1 MNARFYGR
9 KPRHTYAY
17 ARITAD
23 CPEDPGEIECTDSAT
38 PGVLSFDDAQARN
51 PRVTQPAP
59 ASLLTIFGA
68 TGDLAQR
75 MLLPSLYSLQAENL
89 LPPQMRIL
97 GTARSELDRE
107 GFANLVSAAIGER
120 IPSTER
126 NDAALRGLLARLDY
140 GAASVDD
147 DASMQRLAV
156 KVGELRNDGDVL
168 YHLSTAPRFYVPA
181 CHALGAHGAAD
192 ARTRVMLEK
201 PIGKDLASA
210 NAINDG
216 VAQVFDEERVYR
228 VDHYLG
234 KEGVQNLIALRFG
247 NALFEPLWNSVHIE
261 QVQITVGE
269 TVGVEGRG
277 DYYDDSGAMRDM
289 LQNHLL
295 QLLCLVAMEPPAR
308 FEPTAVRNEKIKV
321 LRSLR
326 AIGREQVAHEL
337 VAGQYTAGAIDG
349 VAVPGYA
356 QELGRDSRTETFVAL
371 RAHVDNWRWSGVPF
385 YLRTGKRLPSRSTEI
400 YIQFRKVPYS
410 IFGGRAA
417 ADMLPNGLLIRLQ
430 PEERIELDLM
440 SKTPGLDR
448 SGLRLSQV
456 ALDLDFHEEFASAR
470 KRIAYERLYLDA
482 IEGNGTLFVRR
493 DETEAAWQWVD
504 AILDGW
510 RSANHAPKPYPA
522 GTWGP
527 SAAVSL
533 IERHGHGWRE

>member
-1 MNARFYGR
+1 MTR
-9 KPRHTYAY
+9 
-17 ARITAD
+17 
-23 CPEDPGEIECTDSAT
+23 
-38 PGVLSFDDAQARN
+38 
-51 PRVTQPAP
+51 PAP

-75 MLLPSLYSLQAENL
+75 MLLPSLYGLQSEGL
-89 LPPQMRIL
+89 LPAGLRIL

-107 GFANLVSAAIGER
+107 AFANLVSAAISER
-120 IPSTER
+120 VPAAER
-126 NDAALRGLLARLDY
+126 NDAALHGLLERLDY
-140 GAASVDD
+140 TAASVDD
-147 DASMQRLAV
+147 DASMQKLAA
-156 KVGELRNDGDVL
+156 KVAELRNGDVL

-192 ARTRVMLEK
+192 AHTRVMLEK

-210 NAINDG
+210 TAINDG
-216 VAQVFDEERVYR
+216 VAEVFDEDRVYR

-247 NALFEPLWNSVHIE
+247 NALFEPLWSARHIE

-326 AIGREQVAHEL
+326 AIGRDDVGTES

-349 VAVPGYA
+349 VAVPGYV
-356 QELGRDSRTETFVAL
+356 QELGRGSNTETFVAL

-410 IFGGRAA
+410 IFGGRTA

-440 SKTPGLDR
+440 AKTPGLDR
-448 SGLRLSQV
+448 TGLRLSQV

-493 DETEAAWQWVD
+493 DETETAWQWVD

-510 RSANHAPKPYPA
+510 RSAGVAPRPYPA

>member
-1 MNARFYGR
+1 M
-9 KPRHTYAY
+9 
-17 ARITAD
+17 
-23 CPEDPGEIECTDSAT
+23 
-38 PGVLSFDDAQARN
+38 
-51 PRVTQPAP
+51 TQPAP

-147 DASMQRLAV
+147 DASMQRLAA
-156 KVGELRNDGDVL
+156 KVGELRNSGDVL

-326 AIGREQVAHEL
+326 AIGREQVAHES
-337 VAGQYTAGAIDG
+337 VAGQYTPGAIDG
-349 VAVPGYA
+349 VAVPGYV

-417 ADMLPNGLLIRLQ
+417 GDMQPNGLLIRLQ

>member
-1 MNARFYGR
+1 M
-9 KPRHTYAY
+9 T
-17 ARITAD
+17 TA
-23 CPEDPGEIECTDSAT
+23 
-38 PGVLSFDDAQARN
+38 
-51 PRVTQPAP
+51 AP

-75 MLLPSLYSLQAENL
+75 MLLPSLYSLQAEGL
-89 LPPQMRIL
+89 LPPGLRIL
-97 GTARSELDRE
+97 GTARSQLDRE
-107 GFANLVSAAIGER
+107 AFAGQVANAIAER
-120 IPSTER
+120 VPEAER
-126 NDAALRGLLARLDY
+126 SDAAVRGFLERLDY
-140 GAASVDD
+140 CTASVDD
-147 DASMQRLAV
+147 DATMATLAER
-156 KVGELRNDGDVL
+156 VGTLRNGDVL

-181 CHALGAHGAAD
+181 CRALGVHGAAG
-192 ARTRVMLEK
+192 AGTRVMLEK
-201 PIGKDLASA
+201 PIGKNLASA
-210 NAINDG
+210 QAINDG
-216 VAQVFDEERVYR
+216 VAEVFDEDRVYR

-247 NALFEPLWNSVHIE
+247 NALFEPLWNARHIE
-261 QVQITVGE
+261 QVQITVAE

-295 QLLCLVAMEPPAR
+295 QLLCLVAMEPPAQ
-308 FEPTAVRNEKIKV
+308 FEPTAMRNEKIKV

-326 AIGREQVAHEL
+326 TLGRDEVATEF
-337 VAGQYTAGAIDG
+337 VAGQYGAGAIDG

-356 QELGRDSRTETFVAL
+356 AELGRASATETFVAM

-385 YLRTGKRLPSRSTEI
+385 YLRTGKRMPSRCTEI
-400 YIQFRKVPYS
+400 YLQFREVPHS
-410 IFGGRAA
+410 IFGGTAA
-417 ADMLPNGLLIRLQ
+417 ADMRPNGLLIRLQ
-430 PEERIELDLM
+430 PEERIELQLM

-456 ALDLDFHEEFASAR
+456 ALDLDFHEEFATSR
-470 KRIAYERLYLDA
+470 KRLAYERLYLDA

-510 RSANHAPKPYPA
+510 RTTAPTPRSYPA

-527 SAAVSL
+527 STAVSL
-533 IERHGHGWRE
+533 IERHGHSWRE

>member
-1 MNARFYGR
+1 
-9 KPRHTYAY
+9 
-17 ARITAD
+17 
-23 CPEDPGEIECTDSAT
+23 
-38 PGVLSFDDAQARN
+38 
-51 PRVTQPAP
+51 
-59 ASLLTIFGA
+59 
-68 TGDLAQR
+68 
-75 MLLPSLYSLQAENL
+75 
-89 LPPQMRIL
+89 
-97 GTARSELDRE
+97 
-107 GFANLVSAAIGER
+107 
-120 IPSTER
+120 
-126 NDAALRGLLARLDY
+126 
-140 GAASVDD
+140 
-147 DASMQRLAV
+147 
-156 KVGELRNDGDVL
+156 
-168 YHLSTAPRFYVPA
+168 
-181 CHALGAHGAAD
+181 
-192 ARTRVMLEK
+192 MLEK

-210 NAINDG
+210 AAINDG
-216 VAQVFDEERVYR
+216 VAEVFDEDRVYR

-247 NALFEPLWNSVHIE
+247 NALFEPLWNARHIE
-261 QVQITVGE
+261 QVQITAGE

-326 AIGREQVAHEL
+326 AIGHGQVVTES

-349 VAVPGYA
+349 VAVPGYV
-356 QELGRDSRTETFVAL
+356 QELGRDSGTETFVAL

-385 YLRTGKRLPSRSTEI
+385 YLRTGKRLPSRCTEI

-410 IFGGRAA
+410 IFGGHAA
-417 ADMLPNGLLIRLQ
+417 ADMRSNGLLIRLQ

-440 SKTPGLDR
+440 AKTPGLDR

-456 ALDLDFHEEFASAR
+456 ALDLDFHEEFANQR
-470 KRIAYERLYLDA
+470 RRISYERLYLDA

-493 DETEAAWQWVD
+493 DETETAWHWVD

-510 RSANHAPKPYPA
+510 RAAGVAPKPYPA

-527 SAAVSL
+527 GAAVSL

>member
-1 MNARFYGR
+1 MPA
-9 KPRHTYAY
+9 PDPAL
-17 ARITAD
+17 TA
-23 CPEDPGEIECTDSAT
+23 A
-38 PGVLSFDDAQARN
+38 
-51 PRVTQPAP
+51 AP

-68 TGDLAQR
+68 TGDLARR
-75 MLLPSLYSLQAENL
+75 MLLPSLYSLQAEHL
-89 LPPQMRIL
+89 LPDGLRIL

-107 GFANLVSAAIGER
+107 AFAGEVERAVVER
-120 IPSTER
+120 IPAGEC
-126 NDAALRGLLARLDY
+126 NDAALRGLLERLDY
-140 GAASVDD
+140 QPASVDD
-147 DASMQRLAV
+147 DASMALLAA
-156 KVGELRNDGDVL
+156 KVGSLRNHGDVL

-181 CHALGAHGAAD
+181 CEALARHGAAD

-210 NAINDG
+210 MAINDG
-216 VAQVFDEERVYR
+216 VARVFDEDRVFR

-247 NALFEPLWNSVHIE
+247 NALFEPLWSARHIE

-277 DYYDDSGAMRDM
+277 DYYDDSGALRDM

-308 FEPTAVRNEKIKV
+308 FDPSAVRNEKIKV

-326 AIGREQVAHEL
+326 AIGREQVAQES
-337 VAGQYTAGAIDG
+337 VAGQYAAGAIDG
-349 VAVPGYA
+349 VAVPGYV
-356 QELGRDSRTETFVAL
+356 QELGRDSGTETFVAL

-400 YIQFRKVPYS
+400 YIEFRKVPYS
-410 IFGGRAA
+410 IFGGRTA
-417 ADMLPNGLLIRLQ
+417 ADMRPNGLLIKLQ

-456 ALDLDFHEEFASAR
+456 QLDLDFHEEFASAR
-470 KRIAYERLYLDA
+470 RRIAYERLYLDA

-504 AILDGW
+504 AIADGW
-510 RSANHAPKPYPA
+510 RHAGMAPRTYPA

-533 IERHGHGWRE
+533 IERHGHAWRE

>member
-1 MNARFYGR
+1 MTR
-9 KPRHTYAY
+9 
-17 ARITAD
+17 
-23 CPEDPGEIECTDSAT
+23 
-38 PGVLSFDDAQARN
+38 
-51 PRVTQPAP
+51 PAP

-147 DASMQRLAV
+147 DASMQRLAA
-156 KVGELRNDGDVL
+156 KVGELRNSGDVL

-326 AIGREQVAHEL
+326 AIGREQVAHES

-410 IFGGRAA
+410 IFGGPAA
-417 ADMLPNGLLIRLQ
+417 TDMQPNGLVIKLQ
-430 PEERIELDLM
+430 PEERIELQLM
-440 SKTPGLDR
+440 HKTPGLDR

-456 ALDLDFHEEFASAR
+456 SLDLDLDERFAHER
-470 KRIAYERLYLDA
+470 RRLAYERLYLDA

-510 RSANHAPKPYPA
+510 NHAGSAPKAYAA

-527 SAAVSL
+527 NAAVAMT
-533 IERHGHGWRE
+533 ERHGHSWRE

>member
-1 MNARFYGR
+1 M
-9 KPRHTYAY
+9 
-17 ARITAD
+17 
-23 CPEDPGEIECTDSAT
+23 SQAT
-38 PGVLSFDDAQARN
+38 
-51 PRVTQPAP
+51 P

-68 TGDLAQR
+68 TGDLARR
-75 MLLPSLYSLQAENL
+75 MLLPSLYSLQAEHL
-89 LPPQMRIL
+89 LPDGMRIL

-107 GFANLVSAAIGER
+107 GFANLVAASIAER
-120 IPSTER
+120 IPAAER
-126 NDAALRGLLARLDY
+126 SDEALRSLLERLDY
-140 GAASVDD
+140 CAAGADD
-147 DASMQRLAV
+147 DASMRALAGRV
-156 KVGELRNDGDVL
+156 DALRNGDVL
-168 YHLSTAPRFYVPA
+168 YHMSTAPRFYGPA
-181 CHALGAHGAAD
+181 CQALAANGVAGAG
-192 ARTRVMLEK
+192 TRVMLEK

-210 NAINDG
+210 IAINDS
-216 VAQVFDEERVYR
+216 VAMAFDEERIFR
-228 VDHYLG
+228 TDHYLG

-247 NALFEPLWNSVHIE
+247 NSLFEPLWSARHIE

-277 DYYDDSGAMRDM
+277 DYYDDSGALRDM

-326 AIGREQVAHEL
+326 PIDRGNVATES
-337 VAGQYTAGAIDG
+337 VIGQYTAGASEG
-349 VAVPGYA
+349 RVVPGYA
-356 QELGRDSRTETFVAL
+356 EELGRASRTETFVAL

-410 IFGGRAA
+410 IFGGP
-417 ADMLPNGLLIRLQ
+417 ADTDMRPNGLLIKLQ

-448 SGLRLSQV
+448 AGLRLSQV
-456 ALDLDFHEEFASAR
+456 ALDLDFHEEFLNSR

-504 AILDGW
+504 AIADGW
-510 RSANHAPKPYPA
+510 RDADMLPKPYPA

-527 SAAVSL
+527 SASVSL
-533 IERHGHGWRE
+533 VDRLGHGWRE